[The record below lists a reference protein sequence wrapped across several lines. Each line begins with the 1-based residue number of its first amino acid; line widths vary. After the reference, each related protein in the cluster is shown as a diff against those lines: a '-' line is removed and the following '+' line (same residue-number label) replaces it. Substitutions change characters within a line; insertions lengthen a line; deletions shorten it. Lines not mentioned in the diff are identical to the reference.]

1 MRIICCLCLLFSWA
15 SYAQLPCDQSL
26 TVTNEKIENLSQQV
40 LQATQESYAKVVDL
54 KVKHAGKGDLSIL
67 VNDANEV
74 VAVRFNYSDGKE
86 VKMLNVTATEL
97 NQGKALQYPGADG
110 AVSPLRL
117 SVVRPPGLNPATGGT
132 FNIDIATD
140 IDPVKLKSYQLK
152 LTLTGNKWSVGQ
164 GSARVK
170 DVIIHPGISWASWDG
185 TFQKI
190 EFVTN

>member
-1 MRIICCLCLLFSWA
+1 MRYFCCLGLLFSLPA
-15 SYAQLPCDQSL
+15 LAQLPCDKSL
-26 TVTNEKIENLSQQV
+26 TITNQKIEDLSQQV
-40 LQATQESYAKVVDL
+40 LQATQLSYAKVVDL

-67 VNDANEV
+67 LNEANEI

-86 VKMLNVTATEL
+86 VQMLNVTAAEL
-97 NQGKALQYPGADG
+97 NQGKALQYPGPDG

-132 FNIDIATD
+132 FNIEIATD
-140 IDPVKLKSYQLK
+140 IEPVKLKSYKLQLGK
-152 LTLTGNKWSVGQ
+152 VGNKWNVGQ

-190 EFVTN
+190 EFE

>member
-1 MRIICCLCLLFSWA
+1 MRILYFLGLLISLP
-15 SYAQLPCDQSL
+15 SLAQIPCDKSL
-26 TVTNEKIENLSQQV
+26 TITNEKIETLSQQV

-67 VNDANEV
+67 LNEANEI

-86 VKMLNVTATEL
+86 VQMLNVTAAEL
-97 NQGKALQYPGADG
+97 NQGKALQYPGPDG

-140 IDPVKLKSYQLK
+140 IEPVKLKSYKLQLGK
-152 LTLTGNKWSVGQ
+152 VGNKWNVGQ

-190 EFVTN
+190 EFE